1 MKPIENID
9 LAKAYSDAQAEVL
22 ADLHASVVA
31 KIKAQLMANAQL
43 RIKAANSTAESDKLK
58 SQLAQKEALVSRIV
72 AGDWGALPDTAKER
86 DDAAQKADAN
96 A

>member
-9 LAKAYSDAQAEVL
+9 LIQALKDAEAEVQ

-31 KIKAQLMANAQL
+31 KIKAQLMATAQL
-43 RIKAANSTAESDKLK
+43 KIKSANSTAESDKLK
-58 SQLAQKEALVSRIV
+58 AQLAQKEQIVARIV
-72 AGDWGALPDTAKER
+72 GGDWSSLPDTAKER
-86 DDAAQKADAN
+86 DDAAHKADAN